1 MRCSVSLGIVLAA
14 GMATSVFGQAIP
26 VLVPVEESPVRL
38 EINSVNGVAFTAQP
52 VIADR
57 AVELTYDN
65 LTGRCGN
72 FLMGA
77 AAGVDDVSFAPGP
90 WATTGNNLITALS
103 MRIGI
108 TQAVNARPFDVIIG
122 IYNTGNFA
130 AANIPGDQIARFRV
144 GFNPITTAGAGL
156 FVGNLPLDQFFP
168 ETGGIIVP
176 DGDIFVEQVFTA
188 PGGNVPLANGDA
200 FTLAAA
206 VVAGGVTLGSTAD
219 DYSLDFAA
227 PFQTYTGGVT
237 ADPFNL
243 NAPPA
248 GINSERFVFTSPASA
263 CGTQPLQLPLSL
275 TGETGTPIP
284 GTPIALGTVAD
295 AGLDRLAET
304 LNNEIKFYT
313 FTLAG
318 DATDAALQFLDI
330 DSEGSSADVS
340 MALYYANGRLAG
352 RNNGIGNSAID
363 DNDGSGNN
371 AMLTYGIGRRA
382 AVGDGTQY
390 DGRDGQLFAG
400 DFVLAVGPGGSLFDQ
415 NFTTFPGAGAGDF
428 QLHFHTNTNGAALAQ
443 SVPPL
448 VVEDLGQIL
457 SPGTMSAASAQTG
470 PGGIVWYKF
479 DVCAG
484 MRDPGTFFDIDLSRS
499 GFFGGGVPN
508 FGTAALFDAN
518 GNLVSADGPDTIDIA
533 WPTLSY
539 GDVDPRLAH
548 SGNAAE
554 ADNIGQDGALGPGTY
569 YLAVASG
576 FLDVS
581 PAALA
586 DGRWHVRPDIAETVD
601 VVVQPDFYTD
611 AVQCDPTPTPPPT
624 FNFTE
629 VEPNNDKATATLAA
643 GMSNG
648 QILGGVTTGIVA
660 DRAAPGTPDFW
671 KIRTASAA
679 PGIYRHQ
686 LDLDTNGWDG
696 HGAAIMGLAQNNG
709 VIDDA
714 QAVVQAAQIQ
724 TDFKRRNVWYG
735 FGRQEE
741 IFWQVQGSPSTTAP
755 YFATLTTTQ
764 VTPTSLGVTFEAG
777 DITITTVGQTGA
789 AQTDSDL
796 WIYDSNLEAIA
807 GAGNDDA
814 GASTGSTLT
823 RNLGAGTYYLALT
836 NFNLAN
842 NQASPT
848 TDGFTDGNVLDF
860 PNAIVNSSATT
871 GLDLGFAITD
881 TTGTRTFA
889 ATKYLAH
896 EILWFQMDV
905 GGGACIADVDDG
917 SGTGTPDGAVTIDD
931 LLFYITIFQLGGVEA
946 DVDDGSSTG
955 TTDGAVTIDDLL
967 YYLIRFQSGC

>member
-14 GMATSVFGQAIP
+14 GTAASVFGQSIP
-26 VLVPVEESPVRL
+26 APVPVEESPVRL

-52 VIADR
+52 VIANR

-90 WATTGNNLITALS
+90 WATTSNSLITALS
-103 MRIGI
+103 FRIGI

-122 IYNTGNFA
+122 IYNTGDFA
-130 AANIPGDQIARFRV
+130 AANIPGDVIARFRV

-168 ETGGIIVP
+168 ETGGIIIP

-188 PGGNVPLANGDA
+188 PGGNVPLANGDV

-206 VVAGGVTLGSTAD
+206 VVNGGVTLGSTED

-237 ADPFNL
+237 ADQFNI

-248 GINSERFVFTSPASA
+248 GITSERFLITAPASA

-284 GTPIALGTVAD
+284 ATPIALGSIAD
-295 AGLDRLAET
+295 AGLDRPTET
-304 LNNEIKFYT
+304 LNNDIKFYT

-318 DATDAALQFLDI
+318 DATDATLQFLDI
-330 DSEGSSADVS
+330 DTEGSATDVS

-352 RNNGIGNSAID
+352 RNTGIGNSAVD

-371 AMLTYGIGRRA
+371 ALLTYGIGRRA
-382 AVGDGTQY
+382 AVSDGTQY

-415 NFTTFPGAGAGDF
+415 NFTTFPGAGAGNF
-428 QLHFHTNTNGAALAQ
+428 QLHFHTNTNGADLAQ
-443 SVPPL
+443 SVPP
-448 VVEDLGQIL
+448 VVVQDLGQIL
-457 SPGTMSAASAQTG
+457 SPGVTTATPAQTG

-479 DVCAG
+479 ETCTG
-484 MRDPGTFFDIDLSRS
+484 MRTPGSFLDIDLSRS
-499 GFFGGGVPN
+499 GFFGGAVPN
-508 FGTAALFDAN
+508 FGTAALFDNN
-518 GNLVSADGPDTIDIA
+518 GNLVSADGPDTVDIV

-539 GDVDPRLAH
+539 GNVGPRPAH

-581 PAALA
+581 PAAFG

-601 VVVQPDFYTD
+601 VNVQPDFFTD
-611 AVQCDPTPTPPPT
+611 AAQCDPTPVPPPT

-629 VEPNNDKATATLAA
+629 TEPNNDKATATLAA

-648 QILGGVTTGIVA
+648 QIFGGVTTGVVA
-660 DRAAPGTPDFW
+660 ERAAPGTPDFW
-671 KIRTASAA
+671 KIRTASAT

-696 HGAAIMGLAQNNG
+696 HGAAIMGLAQDNG
-709 VIDDA
+709 VVTDV

-724 TDFKRRNVWYG
+724 TDLSRRNVWYG

-741 IFWQVQGSPSTTAP
+741 VFWQVQGSPSTNAP

-764 VTPTSLGVTFEAG
+764 VTPTSLGSAFEAG

-823 RNLGAGTYYLALT
+823 RNLGAGTYFLALT

-848 TDGFTDGNVLDF
+848 ADGFTDGNVLDF
-860 PNAIVNSSATT
+860 PNAIVNSSVTT
-871 GLDLGFAITD
+871 ALNLGFAITD
-881 TTGTRTFA
+881 TAGTRTFT
-889 ATKYLAH
+889 ATKDQAH
-896 EILWFQMDV
+896 QILWFQMDI
-905 GGGACIADVDDG
+905 GGGACVADVDDG
-917 SGTGTPDGAVTIDD
+917 SGNGTPDGAVTIDD
-931 LLFYITIFQLGGVEA
+931 LLYYITIFQLGSVDA

-967 YYLIRFQSGC
+967 YYLIRFQAGC

>member
-1 MRCSVSLGIVLAA
+1 MRCSVALGVVLAA
-14 GMATSVFGQAIP
+14 GAATSVFGQAVPAP
-26 VLVPVEESPVRL
+26 VFVQESPVRL
-38 EINSVNGVAFTAQP
+38 EINSVNGVPFTAQP
-52 VIADR
+52 VITNR

-65 LTGRCGN
+65 LTGRCAN

-90 WATTGNNLITALS
+90 WATTSNNLITALS
-103 MRIGI
+103 FRIGI

-122 IYNTGNFA
+122 IYNTGDFA
-130 AANIPGDQIARFRV
+130 AANIPGDVIARFRV

-168 ETGGIIVP
+168 ETGGIIIP

-188 PGGNVPLANGDA
+188 PGGNVPLANGDV

-206 VVAGGVTLGSTAD
+206 VVNGGVTLGSTED

-237 ADPFNL
+237 ADQFNI

-248 GINSERFVFTSPASA
+248 GINSERFIFTAPASA
-263 CGTQPLQLPLSL
+263 CGTQVLQMPLSIS
-275 TGETGTPIP
+275 GETGTPIP
-284 GTPIALGTVAD
+284 ATPIALGSIAD
-295 AGLDRLAET
+295 AGLNRLTET
-304 LNNEIKFYT
+304 LNNDIKFYT

-318 DATDAALQFLDI
+318 DATDAALQFLDV
-330 DSEGSSADVS
+330 DTEGSATDVS

-352 RNNGIGNSAID
+352 RNTGVGNSAID

-371 AMLTYGIGRRA
+371 ALLTYGIGRRA
-382 AVGDGTQY
+382 AVSDGTQY

-415 NFTTFPGAGAGDF
+415 NFTTFPGAGAGNF
-428 QLHFHTNTNGAALAQ
+428 QLHFRTNTNGAALTP

-448 VVEDLGQIL
+448 VVQDLGQIL
-457 SPGTMSAASAQTG
+457 SPGNTTATTAQTG

-499 GFFGGGVPN
+499 GFFGGAVPN

-518 GNLVSADGPDTIDIA
+518 GNLVDADGPDSVDIV

-539 GDVDPRLAH
+539 GNVGPRPAH

-554 ADNIGQDGALGPGTY
+554 VNNTGQDGALGPGTY

-601 VVVQPDFYTD
+601 VVVQPDFFTD
-611 AVQCDPTPTPPPT
+611 AAQCDPTPVAPPA

-629 VEPNNDKATATLAA
+629 AEPNNDKATATLAA

-648 QILGGVTTGIVA
+648 QILGGVTTGIIA
-660 DRAAPGTPDFW
+660 ERAAPGTPDFW
-671 KIRTASAA
+671 RIRTAPAA
-679 PGIYRHQ
+679 LGIYRHQ
-686 LDLDTNGWDG
+686 LELNTNGWDG
-696 HGAAIMGLAQNNG
+696 HGSAIMGLAQANG
-709 VIDDA
+709 VITADDA
-714 QAVVQAAQIQ
+714 IVQLAQILE
-724 TDFKRRNVWYG
+724 DLNRRTVWYG

-764 VTPTSLGVTFEAG
+764 VSPTSLGAAFEAG

-807 GAGNDDA
+807 GAGSDDA

-823 RNLGAGTYYLALT
+823 RNLGAGTYFLALT

-842 NQASPT
+842 NQASPVA
-848 TDGFTDGNVLDF
+848 DGFPNGNVLDF
-860 PNAIVNSSATT
+860 ANAIANSSVTT

-881 TTGTRTFA
+881 STGTRTFT
-889 ATKYLAH
+889 ATKDQAH
-896 EILWFQMDV
+896 QILWFQMDV
-905 GGGACIADVDDG
+905 SGGACVADVDDG
-917 SGTGTPDGAVTIDD
+917 SGNGTPDGAVTIDD
-931 LLFYITIFQLGGVEA
+931 LLFYITIFQLGSVNA

-955 TTDGAVTIDDLL
+955 TPDGAVTIDDLL
-967 YYLIRFQSGC
+967 YYLIRFQAGC